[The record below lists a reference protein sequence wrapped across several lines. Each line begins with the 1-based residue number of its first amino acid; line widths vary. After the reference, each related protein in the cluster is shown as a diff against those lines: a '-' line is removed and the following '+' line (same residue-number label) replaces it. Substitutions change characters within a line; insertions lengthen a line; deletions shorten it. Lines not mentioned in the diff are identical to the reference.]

1 MDELLVKYLLGETT
15 AAEEQSVLEWIAANE
30 DNKRHFLHFKTIW
43 EESRALSVKSQLD
56 ADQAWE
62 RFKAIRAAGS
72 GGNVIPFVPARS
84 KGRMRVARMAAAV
97 AVLVTGSFA
106 AYFFL
111 NKPGNVVLA
120 SADKV
125 LTDTLPDGSVITLNK
140 NSTLAYSND
149 FNKTNRKVTLTGE
162 AFFHV
167 TPDKQKPFEITVDE
181 VQVKVVG
188 TSFNVKNTAEETE
201 VIVETGIVKVDL
213 QRQSASVLPEQKAV
227 VRKKEQALEVK
238 SNHDDLYNYY
248 RTRKFICR
256 NTPLSELAMALNSAY
271 DVNIV
276 IPEKRI
282 GDLRLTTIFKDMS
295 LNEILN
301 VVTLTFNLNIE
312 QKNGEII
319 LK

>member
-15 AAEEQSVLEWIAANE
+15 AAEEQSVLEWIAAHE

-43 EESRALSVKSQLD
+43 EESRALSVKSPVD

-72 GGNVIPFVPARS
+72 GGNVISFEPARS
-84 KGRMRVARMAAAV
+84 KGRMRVTRMAAAV
-97 AVLVTGSFA
+97 AVLVIGSFA

-111 NKPGNVVLA
+111 NKRGDIVLA

-201 VIVETGIVKVDL
+201 VIVETGIVKVGL

-312 QKNGEII
+312 QKNGKII